1 MLDIFQEAINSIMD
15 PDTDKALAA
24 VKKHLDSGGDP
35 MALMNQGFIIGIAKV
50 GDLFGAG
57 KMFLPELMLAAEA
70 MLAASNALNEALP
83 QGHNSGYS
91 HIHITAATVKG
102 DIHDIGKGIGI
113 ALLRANGF
121 TVHDLGRD
129 VDIEVMINDAVKNGS
144 KIIATSALLTTTLG
158 EQKKLEDA
166 LKKSG
171 LKGRIKTMVAG
182 APVTPRWAGRIG
194 ADIYA
199 ENAHE
204 GVAGVKKAIQE
215 DDRL

>member
-1 MLDIFQEAINSIMD
+1 MSDIFQEAINSILD
-15 PDTDKALAA
+15 PDQDKALAT
-24 VKKHLDSGGDP
+24 VKKHLDAGGDP
-35 MALMNQGFIIGIAKV
+35 MALMNQGFIVGIGKV

-83 QGHNSGYS
+83 QGQNSGYS

-102 DIHDIGKGIGI
+102 DIHDIGKGIGV

-129 VDIEVMINDAVKNGS
+129 IDTDTLINDAVKNGS
-144 KIIATSALLTTTLG
+144 KIIATSALLTTTLN
-158 EQKKLEDA
+158 EQKKLEES
-166 LKKSG
+166 LKKAG

-182 APVTPRWAGRIG
+182 APVTPRWASRIG

-199 ENAHE
+199 ENAHD
-204 GVAGVKKAIQE
+204 GVAGVIKALQE
-215 DDRL
+215 A